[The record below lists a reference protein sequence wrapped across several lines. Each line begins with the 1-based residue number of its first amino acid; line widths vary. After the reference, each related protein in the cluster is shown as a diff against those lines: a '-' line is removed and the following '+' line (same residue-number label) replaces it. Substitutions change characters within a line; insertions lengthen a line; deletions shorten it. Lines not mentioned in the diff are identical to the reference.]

1 MQLQTNLYT
10 CVVYCFDT
18 KKKQEKN
25 NPWCELTNQI
35 LKDMFGLSHLS
46 NTFDEALSNIVQKH
60 PAKVRIPQLCV
71 CTYGAWLRRNFPL
84 NPKKTNLYTF
94 LFFDYIILLTVFIC
108 LQCKYTFPVF
118 PSICILF
125 NSRCFLSFEY
135 KIHFRIHKY
144 LLLVV

>member
-1 MQLQTNLYT
+1 MAISKVHCFLFNALYFLEQACT
-10 CVVYCFDT
+10 LLSLVATGKCRLYVVVDKSVCVVYCFDT

-60 PAKVRIPQLCV
+60 SAKVRIPQLCV

-84 NPKKTNLYTF
+84 NPRRPICTHFCF
-94 LFFDYIILLTVFIC
+94 LT
-108 LQCKYTFPVF
+108 
-118 PSICILF
+118 ILF
-125 NSRCFLSFEY
+125 S
-135 KIHFRIHKY
+135 
-144 LLLVV
+144 